1 MNEIKKGLLCHGLDH
16 GAAVC
21 LSKKIMHSEEIKE
34 LMASTLFN
42 YMKAEDISVLDSC
55 FDIQYL
61 RIKSGSAWN
70 TAEHFAYL
78 VSGEGTLKGD
88 GLHDIANDSVFGIR
102 IDEHRGCIAA
112 EECFTARTDSVIV
125 YADMEILRKVCYMAC
140 WFHGRFVTEVLN
152 RSGSLIPTTAAA
164 GSSGSARQAA
174 GAQTR

>member
-21 LSKKIMHSEEIKE
+21 LSNKIMCPEEIKE
-34 LMASTLFN
+34 LMATPLFS
-42 YMKAEDISVLDSC
+42 YMKTKDISVLDSC

-70 TAEHFAYL
+70 TADHFAYL
-78 VSGEGTLKGD
+78 VSGEGNLNGD
-88 GLHDIANDSVFGIR
+88 RSRNIINDSVFGIR
-102 IDEHRGCIAA
+102 NDEHQGCIAA
-112 EECFTARTDSVIV
+112 DECFTARTDSVIV

-152 RSGSLIPTTAAA
+152 RV
-164 GSSGSARQAA
+164 R
-174 GAQTR
+174 

>member
-1 MNEIKKGLLCHGLDH
+1 MILKKLLHQGYGH

-21 LSKKIMHSEEIKE
+21 LSDQIMCPEEIKT
-34 LMASTLFN
+34 LMALPLFN

-61 RIKSGSAWN
+61 RIKSGSVWN
-70 TAEHFAYL
+70 TADHFAYL

-88 GLHDIANDSVFGIR
+88 RSRDITSDSVFGIR
-102 IDEHRGCIAA
+102 IDEHQGCIAA

-140 WFHGRFVTEVLN
+140 WFHGRLAAEVLN
-152 RSGSLIPTTAAA
+152 RIRQFTPTTAAA
-164 GSSGSARQAA
+164 GSSGNALPTA
-174 GAQTR
+174 